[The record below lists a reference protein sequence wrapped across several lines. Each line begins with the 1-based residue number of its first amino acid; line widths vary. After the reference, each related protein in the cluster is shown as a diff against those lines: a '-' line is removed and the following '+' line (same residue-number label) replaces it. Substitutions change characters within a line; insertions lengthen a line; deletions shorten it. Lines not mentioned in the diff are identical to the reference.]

1 MKSAIIE
8 CLLIL
13 TVSSSTEGIWNAWLE
28 IITWSEYNEITS
40 VWQIKHKY
48 FCKESKEGNQTMDYF
63 ARKHK
68 LKNILE
74 HKNIVDSYTPV
85 IIVGRSVG
93 RIPK

>member
-1 MKSAIIE
+1 
-8 CLLIL
+8 
-13 TVSSSTEGIWNAWLE
+13 
-28 IITWSEYNEITS
+28 
-40 VWQIKHKY
+40 
-48 FCKESKEGNQTMDYF
+48 MDYF

-74 HKNIVDSYTPV
+74 HKNLVDSYTPV